1 MSLLRRFKATD
12 LFEFNNI
19 NLDPLTE
26 TYNISF
32 YLQYLARWPD
42 LFSVQVSP
50 HNNLMGYVMGKTEGT
65 GKNWHGHVT
74 AITVAPEFRRLG
86 LADGMMNLL
95 EQVSEKSYDCWFV
108 DLYVRVSNSVAID
121 MYRKFGYS
129 VYRRVKSYYAGHTN
143 EDAYDMRKPLPRDV
157 KKETIRE
164 NGENVYV
171 NPEDLD
177 SWR

>member
-1 MSLLRRFKATD
+1 
-12 LFEFNNI
+12 
-19 NLDPLTE
+19 
-26 TYNISF
+26 
-32 YLQYLARWPD
+32 
-42 LFSVQVSP
+42 
-50 HNNLMGYVMGKTEGT
+50 MGKTEGT

-143 EDAYDMRKPLPRDV
+143 EDAYGQFNMI
-157 KKETIRE
+157 KKKNLRLTLSFRHAETFAKRC
-164 NGENVYV
+164 
-171 NPEDLD
+171 
-177 SWR
+177 